1 MFMCVYLCIKLL
13 YKRKHH
19 FIKDCTLSCSH
30 CSVSQWK
37 LGLYVTPLVVIRFLV
52 VAVQFGQLL
61 MMLGYQLILISK
73 WGNHLFCFS
82 HVNQVLW
89 PPKAHQSGF

>member
-19 FIKDCTLSCSH
+19 FIKDCTLSCSD

-37 LGLYVTPLVVIRFLV
+37 LGLYVTPLVVIQFLGCGCTV
-52 VAVQFGQLL
+52 WSAIDDAWVPA
-61 MMLGYQLILISK
+61 YSDK
-73 WGNHLFCFS
+73 
-82 HVNQVLW
+82 
-89 PPKAHQSGF
+89 